1 MNDTFERIKSLMV
14 KEFHLDP
21 ATIMPATQLTELG
34 VDSLAAL
41 EFVFDL
47 EDCFH
52 ITLDSEA
59 DLRGGAVQD
68 VVDAVDLA
76 LSRQPALAVAM

>member
-1 MNDTFERIKSLMV
+1 MNHTYEQVKGLLI
-14 KEFHLDP
+14 KEFQLDP
-21 ATIMPATQLTELG
+21 AAITPATQLTELG

-41 EFVFDL
+41 EFVFEL
-47 EDCFH
+47 EDYFQ
-52 ITLDSEA
+52 ITLDAET

-76 LSRQPALAVAM
+76 LTRHPALAVAV

>member
-1 MNDTFERIKSLMV
+1 MNHTYEQVKGLLI
-14 KEFHLDP
+14 KEFQLDP
-21 ATIMPATQLTELG
+21 AAITPSTQLTELG

-41 EFVFDL
+41 EFVFEL
-47 EDCFH
+47 EDYFQ
-52 ITLDSEA
+52 ITLDAET

-76 LSRQPALAVAM
+76 LTRSPALAVAV

>member
-1 MNDTFERIKSLMV
+1 MNQTYEQV
-14 KEFHLDP
+14 KELLIKEFQLDP
-21 ATIMPATQLTELG
+21 AGITPSTQLTELG

-41 EFVFDL
+41 EFVFAL
-47 EDCFH
+47 EDYFQ
-52 ITLDSEA
+52 ITLDAET

-76 LSRQPALAVAM
+76 LTRSPALAVAV

>member
-14 KEFHLDP
+14 NEFKLDP
-21 ATIMPATQLTELG
+21 AMIMPATQLTELG

-47 EDCFH
+47 EDCFQ
-52 ITLDSEA
+52 ITLDSET

-68 VVDAVDLA
+68 VVNAVDLA
-76 LSRQPALAVAM
+76 LSRQPAVAAAY

>member
-1 MNDTFERIKSLMV
+1 MNHTYEQVKGLLI
-14 KEFHLDP
+14 KEFQLDP
-21 ATIMPATQLTELG
+21 AAITPATQLTELG

-41 EFVFDL
+41 EFVFEL
-47 EDCFH
+47 EDYFQ
-52 ITLDSEA
+52 ITLDAET

-76 LSRQPALAVAM
+76 LTRSPALAVAV